1 METLEL
7 LMVPMA
13 RTGAEPL
20 GSMGNDA
27 PLACMSH
34 RPKLTYEYFK
44 QIFAQVRGRLMFCL
58 LHSFLPF
65 SSNLLGPPREE
76 GARSSIGFSQV
87 LCALLLTL
95 VGSKHGSCGS
105 LYATCRCLCGPC
117 AGELSTNGSR
127 NNRVAEV

>member
-1 METLEL
+1 METLEI

-44 QIFAQVRGRLMFCL
+44 QIFAQ
-58 LHSFLPF
+58 
-65 SSNLLGPPREE
+65 
-76 GARSSIGFSQV
+76 ARATAAI
-87 LCALLLTL
+87 CAAML
-95 VGSKHGSCGS
+95 
-105 LYATCRCLCGPC
+105 ANC
-117 AGELSTNGSR
+117 AQLNP
-127 NNRVAEV
+127 

>member
-1 METLEL
+1 METLEM

-44 QIFAQVRGRLMFCL
+44 QIFAQAWHTASV
-58 LHSFLPF
+58 
-65 SSNLLGPPREE
+65 
-76 GARSSIGFSQV
+76 
-87 LCALLLTL
+87 
-95 VGSKHGSCGS
+95 SCRA
-105 LYATCRCLCGPC
+105 YW
-117 AGELSTNGSR
+117 
-127 NNRVAEV
+127 

>member
-1 METLEL
+1 M

-44 QIFAQVRGRLMFCL
+44 QIFAQARCAASLM
-58 LHSFLPF
+58 
-65 SSNLLGPPREE
+65 
-76 GARSSIGFSQV
+76 
-87 LCALLLTL
+87 
-95 VGSKHGSCGS
+95 SCRAYQS
-105 LYATCRCLCGPC
+105 
-117 AGELSTNGSR
+117 
-127 NNRVAEV
+127 

>member
-1 METLEL
+1 MQWGMRLQAGGYTMETLEL

-44 QIFAQVRGRLMFCL
+44 QIFAQVP
-58 LHSFLPF
+58 LPF
-65 SSNLLGPPREE
+65 PFSMPALSSP
-76 GARSSIGFSQV
+76 V
-87 LCALLLTL
+87 T
-95 VGSKHGSCGS
+95 
-105 LYATCRCLCGPC
+105 
-117 AGELSTNGSR
+117 
-127 NNRVAEV
+127 

>member
-7 LMVPMA
+7 LMLPMA

-44 QIFAQVRGRLMFCL
+44 QIFAQVRGRSSNQL
-58 LHSFLPF
+58 LHRLLPF
-65 SSNLLGPPREE
+65 SSKK
-76 GARSSIGFSQV
+76 F
-87 LCALLLTL
+87 
-95 VGSKHGSCGS
+95 
-105 LYATCRCLCGPC
+105 
-117 AGELSTNGSR
+117 
-127 NNRVAEV
+127 

>member
-7 LMVPMA
+7 LMLPMA

-44 QIFAQVRGRLMFCL
+44 QIFAQVRGRSSNQL
-58 LHSFLPF
+58 LHRLLPF
-65 SSNLLGPPREE
+65 SSKKILVKTPE
-76 GARSSIGFSQV
+76 RSVSRVPMLSFSHV
-87 LCALLLTL
+87 CALLLTR
-95 VGSKHGSCGS
+95 GACEHG
-105 LYATCRCLCGPC
+105 
-117 AGELSTNGSR
+117 
-127 NNRVAEV
+127 VAEASRKLVCSMFLPLWPLCQ